1 MYYPEDF
8 LRNLWGEYRET
19 KGVTEDQVDPDTFV
33 AWGFRRLVEHRVP
46 RYAAIAKNWGVTV
59 EAAEI
64 EALRT
69 PSDFDALIAAAIGR
83 R

>member
-1 MYYPEDF
+1 M
-8 LRNLWGEYRET
+8 
-19 KGVTEDQVDPDTFV
+19 
-33 AWGFRRLVEHRVP
+33 AWGFRRLLAHRLP
-46 RYAAIAKNWGVTV
+46 RYDAIAERWGVTV

-69 PSDFDALIAAAIGR
+69 PRDFDALIARAIGR